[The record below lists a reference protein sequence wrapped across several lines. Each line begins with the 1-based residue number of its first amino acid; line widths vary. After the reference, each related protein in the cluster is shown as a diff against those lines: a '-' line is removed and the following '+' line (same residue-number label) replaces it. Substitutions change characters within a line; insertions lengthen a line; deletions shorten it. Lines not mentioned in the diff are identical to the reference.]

1 MQTEVINEHNFNGR
15 EIYDLYNPEDLT
27 FKSPLGLTEQV
38 VREISKQKNEPE
50 WMLKKRLIGLKTF
63 YELPLPVWGPNL
75 SELDLSKIHF
85 FMKPNAKSNAESWDE
100 VPEDIR
106 KTYEKLGIPEAERTA
121 LAGTGAQ
128 YESEVV
134 YHKLKEEWENKGVI
148 FLDFDEAVQ
157 KHPDLVQKYFMNTC
171 VPIRL
176 HKFAALHAAVHS
188 GGTFIYVP
196 KGVKISMPLQ
206 AYFRMNA
213 RNGGQFEHTL
223 IIVDENAEV
232 HYIEGCSAPRYN
244 ENSLH
249 AGCVEI
255 HVLKGARTRY
265 SSIENWSRNTY
276 NLNTKRAIVYED
288 GIMEWINGNMGS
300 KVTMLYPCSVLRGRN
315 AKTDYL
321 GIAYAGSGQHQ
332 DTGCKVYHLAPNT
345 SSMVISKGISKSGGI
360 SSYRG
365 LVVIKKG
372 AVGSKS
378 STRCD
383 GLMLDAVSKATTLPS
398 LEVEENDVTV
408 SHEAAVGKVGEE
420 QLFYLMSRGLSESE
434 ATKLIVSGFI
444 EPIVRELPLEY
455 AVELNRLIELEIENS
470 VC

>member
-1 MQTEVINEHNFNGR
+1 MQSETINR
-15 EIYDLYNPEDLT
+15 EAYDTSNKEDLT
-27 FKSPLGLTEQV
+27 FKSPQGINEEV
-38 VREISKQKNEPE
+38 VREISRQKQEPE
-50 WMLKKRLIGLKTF
+50 WMLQKRLIGLRVF
-63 YELPLPVWGPNL
+63 NELPTPTWGPNIL
-75 SELDLSKIHF
+75 DLDLSKIHY
-85 FMKPNAKSNAESWDE
+85 FMRPNAKSNAESWED

-134 YHKLKEEWENKGVI
+134 YHKLREEWDKKGVI
-148 FLDFDEAVQ
+148 FLDFDEAVK
-157 KHPDLVQKYFMNTC
+157 KHPELVKQYFMNSC

-176 HKFAALHAAVHS
+176 HKFAALHAAVNS

-196 KGVKISMPLQ
+196 KNVKIDMPLQ

-213 RNGGQFEHTL
+213 RSGGQFEHTL
-223 IIVDENAEV
+223 IIADEGSEI
-232 HYIEGCSAPRYN
+232 HYIEGCSAPVYI
-244 ENSLH
+244 ESSLH

-255 HVLKGARTRY
+255 HVLKGARVRY

-288 GIMEWINGNMGS
+288 GIMEWVNGNLGS
-300 KVTMLYPCSVLRGRN
+300 KVTMLYPCSVLRGKGAR
-315 AKTDYL
+315 TEYL
-321 GIAYAGSGQHQ
+321 GIAYAGQGQNQ

-345 SSMVISKGISKSGGI
+345 SSKILSKGISKNGGI

-372 AVGSKS
+372 AVNSKS
-378 STRCD
+378 NVRCD
-383 GLMLDAVSKATTLPS
+383 GLMLDNISKSGTLPS
-398 LEVEENDVTV
+398 MNVEENDVNV
-408 SHEAAVGKVGEE
+408 SHEATVGKVGED
-420 QLFYLMSRGLSESE
+420 QLLYLMSRGLSEEE
-434 ATKLIVSGFI
+434 ATKLIVLGVI
-444 EPIVRELPLEY
+444 EPIVKELPLEY

>member
-1 MQTEVINEHNFNGR
+1 MGQENVLREAYDNFNKEDLIFKTPIGINE
-15 EIYDLYNPEDLT
+15 E
-27 FKSPLGLTEQV
+27 V
-38 VREISKQKNEPE
+38 VRAISKHKGEPD
-50 WMLKKRLIGLKTF
+50 WMLQKRLIGLRVFNELKTP
-63 YELPLPVWGPNL
+63 EWGPDI
-75 SELDLSKIHF
+75 SDLDLNKIYY
-85 FMKPNAKSNAESWDE
+85 FMSPNAKSNSEKWED

-106 KTYEKLGIPEAERTA
+106 NTYEKLGIPEAEITA

-134 YHKLKEEWENKGVI
+134 YHKLKEQWEKLGVI
-148 FLDFDEAVQ
+148 FLDFDEAVK
-157 KHPDLVQKYFMNTC
+157 KHPELVKKYFMNSC

-176 HKFAALHAAVHS
+176 HKFAALHAAVNS

-196 KGVKISMPLQ
+196 KNVKIDMPLQ

-213 RNGGQFEHTL
+213 KSGGQFEHTL
-223 IIVDENAEV
+223 IIADENSEI

-255 HVLKGARTRY
+255 HVLKGARMRY
-265 SSIENWSRNTY
+265 SSIENWSKNTY
-276 NLNTKRAIVYED
+276 NLNTKRAIVHED
-288 GIMEWINGNMGS
+288 AVMEWVNGNLGS
-300 KVTMLYPCSVLRGRN
+300 KVTMLYPCSVLRGKGAR
-315 AKTDYL
+315 TDYL
-321 GIAYAGSGQHQ
+321 GIAYAGQDQHQ

-345 SSMVISKGISKSGGI
+345 SSTIVSKGISKNGGI

-365 LVVIKKG
+365 LVEIKKG
-372 AVGSKS
+372 ATGSKS

-383 GLMLDAVSKATTLPS
+383 GLMLDAISKSTTFPS
-398 LEVEENDVTV
+398 MNVQESDVTA
-408 SHEAAVGKVGEE
+408 SHEAVVGKVGEE
-420 QLFYLMSRGLSESE
+420 QLFYLMSRGLSEEE

-444 EPIVRELPLEY
+444 EPIVKELPLEY
-455 AVELNRLIELEIENS
+455 AVELNRLIELEIQNS